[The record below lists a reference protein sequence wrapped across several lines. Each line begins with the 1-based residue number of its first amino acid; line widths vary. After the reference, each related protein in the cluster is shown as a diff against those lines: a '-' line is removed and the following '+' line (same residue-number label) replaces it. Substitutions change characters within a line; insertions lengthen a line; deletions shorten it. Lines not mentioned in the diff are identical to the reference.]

1 MDNLDKQ
8 IMESVNNICKDAGFN
23 QTQRMRLIPVFKLIN
38 AKLTQT
44 ISILAETSKA
54 LRERDAKID
63 ELKDAL
69 RYYQDELEEESDRI
83 EFLEGEI

>member
-8 IMESVNNICKDAGFN
+8 IMESVNNICKDAGF
-23 QTQRMRLIPVFKLIN
+23 TSAQRMRLIPVFKLIN

-54 LRERDAKID
+54 LKERDAKID

>member
-8 IMESVNNICKDAGFN
+8 IMESVNNICRDAGFT

-44 ISILAETSKA
+44 ISLLDETSKA
-54 LRERDAKID
+54 LKERDAKID

>member
-8 IMESVNNICKDAGFN
+8 IMESVNNICRDAGFTP
-23 QTQRMRLIPVFKLIN
+23 TQRMRLIPVFKLIN

-44 ISILAETSKA
+44 ISILAETSQA
-54 LRERDAKID
+54 LKERDAKID

-69 RYYQDELEEESDRI
+69 RWYQDKLEEENDRI